1 MLERI
6 LIIDD
11 ERAVAQALAIRLK
24 VAGYAVSTAESG
36 HAGLLA
42 AALVPLPDAI
52 ILDVRMP
59 DIDGFEVNLRLK
71 ANPETAGI
79 PVVFLSANVQDVTR
93 QAALAT
99 GAWRYLTKP
108 YDPHDVISAVKTAI
122 ADRAKLKTTTST
134 QLEAED
140 RKR

>member
-1 MLERI
+1 MPERI

-11 ERAVAQALAIRLK
+11 ERAVAQALGIRLK

-42 AALVPLPDAI
+42 AGAIPPPDAI

-79 PVVFLSANVQDVTR
+79 PVVFLSANVQDVAR
-93 QAALAT
+93 QAALAA
-99 GAWRYLTKP
+99 GAWKYLTKP
-108 YDPHDVISAVKTAI
+108 YDPHDVIRAVKTAI
-122 ADRAKLKTTTST
+122 ADRAKLTTRAST
-134 QLEAED
+134 QLETED
-140 RKR
+140 RK